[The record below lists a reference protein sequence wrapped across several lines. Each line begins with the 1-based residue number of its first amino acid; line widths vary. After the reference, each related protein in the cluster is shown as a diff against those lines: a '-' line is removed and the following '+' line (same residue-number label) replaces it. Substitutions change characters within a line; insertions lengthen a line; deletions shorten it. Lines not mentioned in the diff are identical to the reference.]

1 MKRSI
6 LETGSAGRIARRAFL
21 GGLTAIGLLAGIAQ
35 VSAAE
40 PFKIGAN
47 PGPTGQIAD
56 FVAKL
61 ARSKGFDVKV
71 VEFSDW
77 VTINAAVDSG
87 DIDLNLF
94 QHKPFLAAAIK
105 ARGFKLV
112 PVGPVAVMPV
122 GLYSRKVKSADEV
135 QSGATVAIA
144 NDPVNAARGLRLFQ
158 KLGLIKLKPGAGD
171 DATLADIVD
180 NPKKLRFVEIE
191 APQLTRILDDVA
203 IAQQS
208 TTFLLASGGDL
219 KSALVTDGEG
229 DDYYALEYVARAD
242 RAGDERVRR
251 FVEIAHS
258 AEVRDFIAQQFKGV
272 ITPAWN

>member
-1 MKRSI
+1 MTRVI
-6 LETGSAGRIARRAFL
+6 EDAGSERRMIRRGVLGAFAA
-21 GGLTAIGLLAGIAQ
+21 TALLAGLGQA
-35 VSAAE
+35 SSAE
-40 PFKIGAN
+40 PLRIGAN
-47 PGPTGQIAD
+47 PGPTGQMAD

-61 ARSKGFDVKV
+61 ARAQGLDVKV

-94 QHKPFLAAAIK
+94 QHKPFLAAAVK
-105 ARGFKLV
+105 ARGFRLV

-122 GLYSRKVKSADEV
+122 GLFSKKVKSVAEV
-135 QSGATVAIA
+135 QPGATVAIA

-158 KLGLIKLKPGAGD
+158 KLGLIKLKDGVGD
-171 DATLADIVD
+171 DASLADIVV

-191 APQLTRILDDVA
+191 APQLTRVMDDVA

-208 TTFLLASGGDL
+208 TTFLLASGGDY

-229 DDYYALEYVARAD
+229 DRHYVLEWVTRAD
-242 RAGDERVRR
+242 KADDERVRR
-251 FVEIAHS
+251 FVAVARSPEFR
-258 AEVRDFIAQQFKGV
+258 EFITTQFKGV
-272 ITPAWN
+272 IVPAWD